1 MTMILYVFA
10 VCLCASTV
18 GGVCG
23 IGGGIVIKPLLD
35 ATGLMSISAVSFLSG
50 LTVLAMSLISVY
62 KNRKTKELDA
72 ARSIP
77 LGVGAAAGGVMG
89 KQLFEA
95 LKLAL
100 GADQLL
106 GTIQALVLGVLVLAT
121 LIYQQNKARIPGR
134 NVKSPALTVL
144 IGLLLGLFSSFLGIG
159 GGPMNLAVLFYFFS
173 MGTKAAAVNSLLIV
187 LISQSVSVMMTL
199 LGKGAPA
206 FEWPILLAMVSAG
219 VLGGLISARLHRRL
233 SAGTTD
239 KLFSALLVVILMI
252 CGFNA
257 VKGM

>member
-1 MTMILYVFA
+1 MILYVFF
-10 VCLCASTV
+10 VCLCASTI

-35 ATGLMSISAVSFLSG
+35 ATGIMSISTVSFLSG
-50 LTVLAMSLISVY
+50 LTVLAMSLVSVY

-72 ARSIP
+72 VRSIP
-77 LGVGAAAGGVMG
+77 LGVGAAIGGVMG
-89 KQLFEA
+89 KRLFDI
-95 LKLAL
+95 LKAAL

-106 GTIQALVLGVLVLAT
+106 GTIQALVLGVLVLFT
-121 LIYQQNKARIPGR
+121 LVYQLNRARIPTR
-134 NVKSPALTVL
+134 DVKSRSLAAL

-206 FEWPILLAMVSAG
+206 FEAPVLLAMVSAG
-219 VLGGLISARLHRRL
+219 ILGGLISARLHKKL
-233 SAGTTD
+233 SAQTTD
-239 KLFSALLVVILMI
+239 KLFCALLVAILVI

-257 VKGM
+257 CKGM